1 METVRKYAGLACKI
15 VQDVID
21 AIDRP
26 VLPPAPA
33 SAPPPYNGPTPPP
46 SQTRGV
52 YVGGKRHRKNKNK
65 KIRTQKKSRQS

>member
-26 VLPPAPA
+26 VLPPA
-33 SAPPPYNGPTPPP
+33 SAPPAYNGPLPPP
-46 SQTRGV
+46 PPGRGV
-52 YVGGKRHRKNKNK
+52 YLGGKRHRKNKNK
-65 KIRTQKKSRQS
+65 KIRTQKRSRRS

>member
-26 VLPPAPA
+26 VLPPASA
-33 SAPPPYNGPTPPP
+33 SAPPAYNGPLPPP
-46 SQTRGV
+46 APGRGV
-52 YVGGKRHRKNKNK
+52 YLGGKRRHKNKNK
-65 KIRTQKKSRQS
+65 KIKTQKKSRQN

>member
-1 METVRKYAGLACKI
+1 MQSIRKYAGLACKI

-33 SAPPPYNGPTPPP
+33 PAPPPPAYNGPLPPP
-46 SQTRGV
+46 PPGRGV
-52 YVGGKRHRKNKNK
+52 YLGGKRRKNK
-65 KIRTQKKSRQS
+65 KIRTQKQRRR